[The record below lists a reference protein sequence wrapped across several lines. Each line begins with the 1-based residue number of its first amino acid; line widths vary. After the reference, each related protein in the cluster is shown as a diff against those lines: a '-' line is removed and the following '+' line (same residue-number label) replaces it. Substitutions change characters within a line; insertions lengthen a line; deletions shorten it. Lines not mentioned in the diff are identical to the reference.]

1 MVVLSTHLGVNN
13 VGMVFAAWCSSFHA
27 DRHVCGEGSGGG
39 GDVIVAFQNLKG
51 PTGKLGKDFCKGM

>member
-13 VGMVFAAWCSSFHA
+13 VGTVFGARVFMLTGMSVEKAL
-27 DRHVCGEGSGGG
+27 GG
-39 GDVIVAFQNLKG
+39 GDVTVAFQNLKG